1 MFCKNCGKELAD
13 NAKFCPS
20 CGTPVAQPEAPKEQ
34 DTPPEPV
41 QFPDAGS
48 PAPESAAPE
57 APVFSG
63 ADPVEGSTAAE
74 TGSPAAEPGA
84 PVYAPP
90 AEEDGQGQPNKRRGK
105 AGLVV
110 LGAGAVAIVLLVVLL
125 VKLFSGLGGGG
136 KAAAYAYL
144 NDDGEL
150 MYLADLK
157 EKTKALEITDEA
169 DYSSSV
175 CFSPDGK
182 TVYFTDGGSTLY
194 SIAVSEL
201 KKDGK
206 PERISRNVSGFF
218 VLDDGRLA
226 YSEYDGTEN
235 KLSIY
240 EKGESYRLLKGYS
253 EYRFSEDQK
262 TIYYTERDSADNTI
276 DLYRMPV
283 QKDAEEERLLK
294 GASII
299 YNSYTSD
306 TLVYGVQEKGDADA
320 PGGGY
325 SVTVYSCAPG
335 GEKTKLV
342 SDAQSIQGVKVK
354 DGKVS
359 FYYYEEKAEEHTLYD
374 FVTDSKA
381 GEDAST
387 LSGERPVSPSWYDY
401 YPSDYRV
408 EDDGSVTYGDRNG
421 NRYPVDVSSLLT
433 DGKTVNDL
441 YTWEVSPLAEADAR
455 ERYSQVQADY
465 DARIDAWNEA
475 QERQNAREELKAF
488 DYSQSY
494 MELYHYDGGEAG
506 DPIGTEIDSNGN
518 VSAALNGVFLYRK
531 VDMAGGKVGDLSE
544 LSYPMEVLEKL
555 ESGEGDGDWYQN
567 VGGKESVLEELED
580 IASINRICVLND
592 KEVVLAVSDGTD
604 DILQSYALGKDGLTF
619 TATILDEDFSYP
631 TLAEA
636 SGADVLY
643 LFTEPSSGEHGTA
656 GDFCIYKDGKLE
668 TIAQEVYGAM
678 VLDES
683 GATYLVT
690 DIDSGDNAEV
700 ALLKDGKTTTV
711 TDEMSQEPIFLDG
724 SKILY
729 LSDGDLMLWDGKESR
744 QIARDVER
752 IWASVT
758 ESYSTYAPY

>member
-1 MFCKNCGKELAD
+1 MFCTNCGKELAD

-34 DTPPEPV
+34 DTPPEPI
-41 QFPDAGS
+41 QFPGAGS

-57 APVFSG
+57 APVFGG
-63 ADPVEGSTAAE
+63 ADPVEGS
-74 TGSPAAEPGA
+74 PAAEKDSPETGA

-90 AEEDGQGQPNKRRGK
+90 APPAEEGGQSQPIKRRGK

-110 LGAGAVAIVLLVVLL
+110 LGAGAVVLVLLVVLL
-125 VKLFSGLGGGG
+125 IKLLSGLGGGG

-157 EKTKALEITDEA
+157 EKTKALEITDEGSYA
-169 DYSSSV
+169 SDVRFSS
-175 CFSPDGK
+175 DGK
-182 TVYFTDGGSTLY
+182 TVYFTDDGNTLY

-201 KKDGK
+201 KKGGK
-206 PERISRNVSGFF
+206 PERISRNVSSFF

-226 YSEYDGTEN
+226 YSEYDGSEN

-253 EYRFSEDQK
+253 DYRFSEDQK
-262 TIYYTERDSADNTI
+262 TIYYTEQDSADNTT

-306 TLVYGVQEKGDADA
+306 TLVYGVQEASDT

-325 SVTVYSCAPG
+325 TVTVYSCAPG

-342 SDAQSIQGVKVK
+342 SGARSIQGVKVE

-381 GEDAST
+381 SEDAST
-387 LSGERPVSPSWYDY
+387 LSGERPTNPSWYDY

-408 EDDGSVTYGDRNG
+408 EDDGSVTYGDRSG

-455 ERYSQVQADY
+455 ERYDQVQADY
-465 DARIDAWNEA
+465 DARIGAWNEA
-475 QERQNAREELKAF
+475 QERQNTREELKEY

-494 MELYHYDGGEAG
+494 LELYHYTGSDKS
-506 DPIGTEIDSNGN
+506 DPIGTEIDSNGSA
-518 VSAALNGVFLYRK
+518 SAAFNGVFLYRK

-544 LSYPMEVLEKL
+544 LSYAMEVLEKL
-555 ESGEGDGDWYQN
+555 ESGEGGDSDWYQN

-580 IASINRICVLND
+580 IASVNAIRVLND
-592 KEVVLAVSDGTD
+592 KEVVLSVSDGTD
-604 DILQSYALGKDGLTF
+604 DILQSYALGKDALTF
-619 TATILDEDFSYP
+619 TATILEEDFSYP
-631 TLAEA
+631 EPAEA
-636 SGADVLY
+636 SGTDVLY
-643 LFTEPSSGEHGTA
+643 LFTEPNYEDYGTT

-668 TIAQEVYGAM
+668 TIAQEVYG
-678 VLDES
+678 VTIVDES
-683 GATYLVT
+683 GATYLIT
-690 DIDSGDNAEV
+690 DFDSSGNAEV
-700 ALLKDGKTTTV
+700 ATLKDGKTTTIA
-711 TDEMSQEPIFLDG
+711 DEMSSALILDTAQ
-724 SKILY
+724 ILY

-752 IWASVT
+752 VWVSNEASYT
-758 ESYSTYAPY
+758 SYAPN